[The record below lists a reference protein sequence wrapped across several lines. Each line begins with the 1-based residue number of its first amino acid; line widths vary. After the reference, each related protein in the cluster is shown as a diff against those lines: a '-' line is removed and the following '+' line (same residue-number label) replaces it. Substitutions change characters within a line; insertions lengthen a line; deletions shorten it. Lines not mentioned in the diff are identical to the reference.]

1 MVAQI
6 ALERPRTEVRG
17 QMPSPSPQSAPTG
30 ENGSVIRI
38 LFAEDM
44 GILRSAL
51 RELLSFEEDLEV
63 VADVDRGSA
72 ILPAVSEHRP
82 DVALLDIDLPE
93 LDGIEAAVLLRD
105 RIPECRVLILT
116 ALATPG
122 QLRRAVQA
130 GVAGFVSKDLRPAD
144 LAEAVRTVA
153 AGGRAIDPAL
163 MLAALEARPSPLS
176 QRETEVLR
184 MSATGARPLEIAGRL
199 FLSHGTV
206 RNYLGSAVAKLD
218 ARNRIDAIRIAEE
231 AGWL

>member
-1 MVAQI
+1 M
-6 ALERPRTEVRG
+6 
-17 QMPSPSPQSAPTG
+17 
-30 ENGSVIRI
+30 IRI
-38 LFAEDM
+38 LFAEDV

-51 RELLSFEEDLEV
+51 RELLSLEEDLDV
-63 VADVDRGSA
+63 VAEVDRGSA
-72 ILPAVSEHRP
+72 ILPAVLEYRP
-82 DVALLDIDLPE
+82 DVAVLDIDLPE
-93 LDGIEAAVLLRD
+93 LDGIEAAALLRD
-105 RIPECRVLILT
+105 RVPECRVLILT

-122 QLRRAVQA
+122 HLRRAVQA
-130 GVAGFVSKDLRPAD
+130 RVAGFVSKELRPAE

-153 AGGRAIDPAL
+153 AGGRVVDPAL
-163 MLAALEARPSPLS
+163 TLAALEAQPSPLS